1 MLMQNRIKAWLLLLG
16 ITVVALWLFR
26 GILLPF
32 VIGMALAYLLD
43 PIADKLESWRFSRF
57 WATLIILVVAVLL
70 FVGAFFLIVPLVVQ
84 QVLGLARG
92 LPDYVN
98 QLQDLAN
105 NLAPKIYEFL
115 GHERATQLENSL
127 AQVLNDGF
135 ALLGNLTGQIM
146 QSGLAIINALAIL
159 VVTPVVAFYLL
170 LDWDRM
176 VASLDALL
184 PVKHRDEI
192 REVFSDIDKA
202 MAGVIRG
209 QGGVVLLLAL
219 FYSASLTAAGLNFG
233 LAIGMIS
240 GLLSFIPYVGFLVG
254 FVLSMGV
261 ATVQFWPDGVMI
273 GVIFFIYVLGQFL
286 EGNIL
291 YPKLVGS
298 SIGVHPV
305 WLMFALFAIGLIFG
319 FVGVLLA
326 VPLAAIAGVLTR
338 FGVRKYKESTLYL
351 GDQPD
356 PNELLANEA
365 RADAVQLGDSDVE
378 THG

>member
-16 ITVVALWLFR
+16 IAVLALWLFR

-43 PIADKLESWRFSRF
+43 PIADQLERWRFSRF
-57 WATLIILVVAVLL
+57 WATLIILIVAVLL
-70 FVGAFFLIVPLVVQ
+70 FAGAFFLIVPLVIQ

-146 QSGLAIINALAIL
+146 QSGLAIINAIAIL

-176 VASLDALL
+176 VATLDELL
-184 PVKHRDEI
+184 PVKHRNEI

-219 FYSASLTAAGLNFG
+219 FYSASLTIAGLNFG
-233 LAIGMIS
+233 LAIGLIS

-261 ATVQFWPDGVMI
+261 ATVQFWPDGIMI

-305 WLMFALFAIGLIFG
+305 WLMFALFAIGLLFG

-338 FGVRKYKESTLYL
+338 FAVRKYKESALYL
-351 GDQPD
+351 GDGPRG
-356 PNELLANEA
+356 EA
-365 RADAVQLGDSDVE
+365 PLEEVSAGEATLESEGHVAPHD
-378 THG
+378 